1 MEHIIL
7 DGEKQVKRPKKIIS
21 KHTKQAIDLTKIIGL
36 MFGIEKEEISETLLE
51 EKARFF
57 YENYIKEK

>member
-1 MEHIIL
+1 MEHIVI

-21 KHTKQAIDLTKIIGL
+21 KETKQAIDLIKILGL
-36 MFGIEKEEISETLLE
+36 MFGIEKEEISYALLE

-57 YENYIKEK
+57 YERYIKER